1 MKVVA
6 GLGNPGRTYDRTR
19 HNAGFHVLDELAR
32 RWGGRFR
39 SSLRFRVQS
48 CRVTV
53 EGAGEILLVKPQSFM
68 NRSGEALEP
77 VMRKHGVAPGQT
89 LIVYD
94 DADLPEGII
103 RMRARGSAGGH
114 NGMKSV
120 MARLGTDAVPRL
132 RVGVGR
138 AVESVELKEYVLK
151 PMSAEDAETMKQAVH
166 RAADAVCAWARHG
179 AERAMNEYNG

>member
-53 EGAGEILLVKPQSFM
+53 EGAGEVLLVKPQSSM

-94 DADLPEGII
+94 DADLPEGVI

-132 RVGVGR
+132 RREG
-138 AVESVELKEYVLK
+138 
-151 PMSAEDAETMKQAVH
+151 PQARYRGAPRRV
-166 RAADAVCAWARHG
+166 RPRDRGLRRTRGDRSSCRGYAAAPYR
-179 AERAMNEYNG
+179 

>member
-6 GLGNPGRTYDRTR
+6 GLGNPGRTYERTR

-39 SSLRFRVQS
+39 SSFRFRVQS

-53 EGAGEILLVKPQSFM
+53 EEAGELLLLKPQAYM
-68 NRSGEALEP
+68 NLSGEALEP
-77 VMRKHGVAPGQT
+77 VLRKHGVGPADA
-89 LIVYD
+89 LVVYD
-94 DADLPEGII
+94 DADLPVGTL

-120 MARLGTDAVPRL
+120 MARLGTDAIARL

-138 AVESVELKEYVLK
+138 GSQPGELRDHVLSK
-151 PMSAEDAETMKQAVH
+151 FSAEDAETMEQAVK
-166 RAADAVCAWARHG
+166 RAADAVSAWARHG
-179 AERAMNEYNG
+179 VDRAMNEYNG